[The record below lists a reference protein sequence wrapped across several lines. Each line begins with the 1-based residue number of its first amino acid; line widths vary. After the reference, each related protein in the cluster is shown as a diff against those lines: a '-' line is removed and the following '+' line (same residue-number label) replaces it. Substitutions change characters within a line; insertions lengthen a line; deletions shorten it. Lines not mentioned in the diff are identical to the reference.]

1 MLYKRRDSARHQQC
15 LETRSASSSSSTNMP
30 LVAAAKSGSENIGA
44 SAVADVTAT
53 SSVQTKPVDNDNK
66 VVICELL
73 FFAIN
78 NMDKYPSEKV
88 KEVIT
93 QFYREDEIL
102 AAKHTLIQ
110 EVSQAIKGLSMEKYV
125 TRRIGMHKIKNTC

>member
-1 MLYKRRDSARHQQC
+1 
-15 LETRSASSSSSTNMP
+15 
-30 LVAAAKSGSENIGA
+30 
-44 SAVADVTAT
+44 
-53 SSVQTKPVDNDNK
+53 
-66 VVICELL
+66 
-73 FFAIN
+73 
-78 NMDKYPSEKV
+78 MDKYPSEKV